1 LNQLKFAVLG
11 TGVRTLYN
19 ILFLIF
25 FVLSSP
31 YYFWRL
37 RRRGDWQRDFGQRFA
52 IYDPSVKQALTNRH
66 VIWLHAVSVGEV
78 NLCTQIIRALE
89 PRAPN
94 AKIVVSCTTTTGMA
108 ELRRRLPTHVSKIY
122 YPLDRR
128 KYVRHALATVNPLAI
143 VLVEAEIW
151 PNFLW
156 RAHDLNIPVFLANAR
171 LSDRSFP
178 RYKKFGWLFRPL
190 FASLTGVGCQN
201 EEDADRLRA
210 VGCRTDAVQVV
221 GNLKF
226 DAATL
231 SERRNFDVR
240 ALLRQLGVA
249 DDAPLLVA
257 GSTHDGEEIILAD
270 STRRL
275 REKFPKLFLILVPR
289 HFERCKDVG
298 QKLRARGVKF
308 IYRNEIFPATHL
320 APGEVDC
327 LVVNTTGELKFFY
340 EPADV
345 VFVGKS
351 LTAVGGQNPIEPG
364 AQGKTIVF
372 GPNMQNFAD
381 ITRNFLKQD
390 AAVQVKDAAALERV
404 LGELLANPARRAELG
419 RNAEKVVAENLGA
432 VERTVEMILPHLK
445 ENGFFIAPEK

>member
-1 LNQLKFAVLG
+1 M
-11 TGVRTLYN
+11 
-19 ILFLIF
+19 
-25 FVLSSP
+25 
-31 YYFWRL
+31 
-37 RRRGDWQRDFGQRFA
+37 RRRGDWQRGFGQRFA
-52 IYDPSVKQALTNRH
+52 IYDPALKQALTNRH

-122 YPLDRR
+122 YPVDRR
-128 KYVRHALATVNPLAI
+128 KYVRQALATINPQAI

-156 RAHDLNIPVFLANAR
+156 RARDLKIPVFLANAR
-171 LSDRSFP
+171 LSDRSYP
-178 RYKKFGWLFRPL
+178 RYKRFGWLFRPL
-190 FASLTGVGCQN
+190 FASFAGVGCQN

-210 VGCRTDAVQVV
+210 VGCQPDAVRVV

-231 SERRNFDVR
+231 FERRNLDVR

-249 DDAPLLVA
+249 GDAPVLVA
-257 GSTHDGEEIILAD
+257 GSTHDGEEILLAD
-270 STRRL
+270 IARRL

-289 HFERCKDVG
+289 HFERCKDIG
-298 QKLRARGVKF
+298 QKLKARGVKF
-308 IYRNEIFPATHL
+308 VFRSEIFANTDLPTDGL
-320 APGEVDC
+320 DC
-327 LVVNTTGELKFFY
+327 LLVNTTGELKFFY
-340 EPADV
+340 EPATV

-351 LTAVGGQNPIEPG
+351 LTAIGGQNPIEPG

-381 ITRNFLKQD
+381 ITRSFLKKD
-390 AAVQVKDAAALERV
+390 AAVQVKDPHELERV
-404 LGELLANPARRAELG
+404 LGELLANPARRSELG
-419 RNAEKVVAENLGA
+419 RHALEVVAENLGA

-445 ENGFFIAPEK
+445 RNGIFIAREK